1 MAFIKNT
8 NVLPPVSGRTIRL
21 DTVDSTNNYA
31 MQHID
36 AGAAEHG
43 DVILAIE
50 QTAGK
55 GQRGKSWYNTVGE
68 SLCMSIIVAPEL
80 GLEAQ
85 PSFLAASTV
94 AIAEVLERYL
104 PSVKTAIKWP
114 NDILIG
120 DKKAVGILIENVVRG
135 SSWQWA
141 VIGIGINVGQK
152 TFPEN
157 LPHATSLHKEGGAV
171 ASIDELAAA
180 ISESVLQAC
189 GSLPE
194 QTGSVAFQAYNDR
207 LYKKDQLQTFRW
219 GYDIIV
225 RRVLEVDPTGRLKV
239 RNQDGATDLLAH
251 GAAEWIWK

>member
-1 MAFIKNT
+1 M
-8 NVLPPVSGRTIRL
+8 R
-21 DTVDSTNNYA
+21 
-31 MQHID
+31 HID
-36 AGAAEHG
+36 AGSAEPG

-68 SLCMSIIVAPEL
+68 SICMSLIVAPEV
-80 GLEAQ
+80 GLDAQ
-85 PSFLAASTV
+85 PSFLAVTTV
-94 AIAEVLERYL
+94 AIAGVLEHYL

-141 VIGIGINVGQK
+141 VIGIGINVGQEA
-152 TFPEN
+152 FPEN
-157 LPHATSLHKEGGAV
+157 LPHATSLRMEGGEV
-171 ASIDELAAA
+171 SSIDELAANIA
-180 ISESVLQAC
+180 EAVQQAC
-189 GSLPE
+189 TSLPE
-194 QTGSVAFQAYNDR
+194 QTGPEVFEAYNDR
-207 LYKKDQLQTFRW
+207 LYKKDQLQTFRY

-239 RNQDGATDLLAH
+239 RNQDGDIDLLAH